1 MDSLI
6 AYRDDLGLTFPILVD
21 ESGAVHDAYSQ
32 QTAFGG
38 TIYPQDWIIGSDG
51 RVAYIHN
58 GYDPEAMHAILEAE
72 LSD

>member
-1 MDSLI
+1 MESLI

-21 ESGAVHDAYSQ
+21 ETGAVHEAYSQ

-51 RVAYIHN
+51 RVAYINN
-58 GYDPEAMHAILEAE
+58 GYDPEAMQAILEAD
-72 LSD
+72 LAP